1 MHLVLAISPASRYPA
16 GAADGS
22 LKVWDKRK
30 LGPDGG
36 SALFTFNHH
45 TGAVLRAEWSPS
57 APGELHMPTHQD
69 LLCSPSLQQTWPHI
83 TCQHIKI
90 CLAALPC
97 SISCHI
103 SHVNASRLAW
113 RPILA
118 AKLVTYHMCPPAG
131 LHNLP
136 AFSGCFVCKGLAVS
150 KF

>member
-1 MHLVLAISPASRYPA
+1 MHLVLAISPASCYPA

-90 CLAALPC
+90 CLAARPC
-97 SISCHI
+97 SKSCH
-103 SHVNASRLAW
+103 
-113 RPILA
+113 
-118 AKLVTYHMCPPAG
+118 YHMSMHLDLLGGPSLQQSWSHITCAHQQDCTTCLLFQG
-131 LHNLP
+131 
-136 AFSGCFVCKGLAVS
+136 A
-150 KF
+150 